1 MRFLL
6 ILILL
11 LMHTNP
17 ALPHFLKGEHLLLHY
32 RLREP
37 LRPGKGKPPV
47 IILLHGVGGNEDNLF
62 TYANRLPE
70 ESLVIAAR
78 APFTLQP
85 GAYAWFH
92 VHFEAGTPVINAEEA
107 EKSRIILVQ
116 FINQVLEKYDADP
129 ERVFLLGFSQGAIM
143 SYSLALSRPEKV
155 KGILAL
161 SGRVLPEIKPV
172 MAAGT
177 KLQRLHVFIGH
188 GTADAV
194 LPISYARAAKAL
206 TEQHGIQLNYHEY
219 PVGHE
224 TVQEEWADIAA
235 WLKGLL

>member
-1 MRFLL
+1 MKP
-6 ILILL
+6 LL
-11 LMHTNP
+11 LFIFLFMTTP
-17 ALPHFLKGEHLLLHY
+17 APAHFLKGEHLLLHY
-32 RLREP
+32 QVREP
-37 LRPGKGKPPV
+37 LRPSKGKPPL

-62 TYANRLPE
+62 AHANRLSE

-92 VHFEAGTPVINAEEA
+92 VQFEAGTPVIHAEEA

-143 SYSLALSRPEKV
+143 SYSVALSRPEKV
-155 KGILAL
+155 KGIVAL

-172 MAAGT
+172 MAADSR
-177 KLQRLHVFIGH
+177 LQRLHIFIGH

-194 LPISYARAAKAL
+194 LPISYAHAAKAL
-206 TEQHGIQLNYHEY
+206 AEQADIPLSYHEY
-219 PVGHE
+219 AMGHE
-224 TVQEEWADIAA
+224 TLQQEWEDLLA